1 MRLGLTRVV
10 AVFKK
15 KRAQTRSL
23 LVSISTQ
30 ALVALQSIVTVLSLS
45 VGGKA
50 TKWRLEADQL
60 LGDLSSRVP
69 RESRQHP
76 GSRFS
81 AGSEC
86 LLKTVPLKRHIR
98 GRRALLR
105 VPGKRAASESRPARN
120 LAPAPS
126 ARLGFCF

>member
-10 AVFKK
+10 AVLKK

-86 LLKTVPLKRHIR
+86 LLKTVPLKRHNR
-98 GRRALLR
+98 GRRALFAC
-105 VPGKRAASESRPARN
+105 PWQTGGE
-120 LAPAPS
+120 
-126 ARLGFCF
+126 